1 MTYSIKAVLLLLPV
15 LFYSCGDATVD
26 LGSEN
31 YEPKIVVEGYLYP
44 GRPVEKI
51 KISRNIPI
59 NTQMNRSDLL
69 ITDATVSITDETTG
83 DIYPLSYS
91 AEIKAYRYPGS
102 DWIIRRERSYRLQVS
117 ATVEGKLLQASSVTH
132 TPPGGFSIRTE
143 SSTDTMVYLQRD
155 VHGEL
160 MKPQITFT
168 RAPDVDFY
176 AISLIALHADTTTFI
191 YPPVN
196 PYIFSKMQKEKIA
209 ENINQFRYSRFFLFN
224 TPKES
229 GEMIQEMEWFHFMF
243 YGVYRVIVYAGDKNM
258 KDYLLTFQ
266 RVREV
271 DGNLHEPRFHF
282 EGDGIGVFASA
293 ATDTMYMKIKPA
305 N

>member
-1 MTYSIKAVLLLLPV
+1 MKYAIKIFLLLPAF
-15 LFYSCGDATVD
+15 FYSCGDATVD

-51 KISRNIPI
+51 KISRNIPVNVQI
-59 NTQMNRSDLL
+59 SRSDLL
-69 ITDATVSITDETTG
+69 VKDAVVSITDETTG
-83 DIYPLSYS
+83 DVYALDYD
-91 AEIKAYRYPGS
+91 EGIKAYRYLGN
-102 DWIIRRERSYRLQVS
+102 DWLITHNNVYRLQVA
-117 ATVEGKLLQASSVTH
+117 ATVEGKRLQTTSVTR
-132 TPPGGFSIRTE
+132 TPPAGFSIRPE
-143 SSTDTMVYLQRD
+143 ASTDTMVYLQRD
-155 VHGEL
+155 IHGDL
-160 MKPQITFT
+160 LKPQITFT
-168 RAPDVDFY
+168 RAPKVDFY

-196 PYIFSKMQKEKIA
+196 PYIFGKMRKEMIT
-209 ENINQFRYSRFFLFN
+209 ENLNQFRYSRFFLFN
-224 TPKES
+224 TPQDS
-229 GEMIQEMEWFHFMF
+229 GEMTQELEWFHFMF
-243 YGVYRVIVYAGDKNM
+243 YSLYRVIVYAGDQNM

-293 ATDTMYMKIKPA
+293 ATDTIYMRIQSA